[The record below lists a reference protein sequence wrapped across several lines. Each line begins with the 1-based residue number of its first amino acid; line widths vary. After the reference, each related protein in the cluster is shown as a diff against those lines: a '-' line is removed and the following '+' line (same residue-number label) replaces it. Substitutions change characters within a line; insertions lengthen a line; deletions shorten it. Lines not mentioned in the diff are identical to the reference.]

1 MITLNTL
8 SKEREI
14 ILNSLS
20 SERIAAFE
28 DINRQR
34 IESFDN
40 LKQLTK
46 GGINQS
52 SILNPQSSIIANN
65 LVDKI
70 FIRLLILL
78 VVAIIGITISLKVWR
93 IKKS

>member
-52 SILNPQSSIIANN
+52 SILNPQSSQII
-65 LVDKI
+65 
-70 FIRLLILL
+70 
-78 VVAIIGITISLKVWR
+78 
-93 IKKS
+93 